1 MAFGIVCAADKGADT
16 AFAIHGYEG
25 GLLNAARS
33 DIAGHDLTDGALSAG
48 LNRQIN
54 RGFDHQILG
63 RLANQGAD
71 LRINPVDEILC
82 PLAGKGRRHSH
93 GCGKGQIPLFRRDG
107 MGLDHLVEHDGGAAF
122 RARLVRERAIA
133 RWALHQSGQEGG
145 FTDRKL
151 GRGLIEIALRRGLD
165 AIGPGPEIDPVQI
178 EREDLFLAE
187 LHLQPDGEDQL
198 LHLAPNGLV
207 WGQEQVAGQLL
218 GDGRGSA
225 DNPSGAG
232 IVDGGADD
240 TNGVKTGVEIEA
252 AVLDGDEGFGH
263 IGRKLVQIDRGGILR
278 ATYRHQPA
286 RMVEIGD
293 RRLTLDLKDFGGVR
307 QVRGEHGEEGGK
319 EDQSPNA

>member
-1 MAFGIVCAADKGADT
+1 M
-16 AFAIHGYEG
+16 
-25 GLLNAARS
+25 
-33 DIAGHDLTDGALSAG
+33 
-48 LNRQIN
+48 
-54 RGFDHQILG
+54 
-63 RLANQGAD
+63 
-71 LRINPVDEILC
+71 
-82 PLAGKGRRHSH
+82 
-93 GCGKGQIPLFRRDG
+93 
-107 MGLDHLVEHDGGAAF
+107 
-122 RARLVRERAIA
+122 
-133 RWALHQSGQEGG
+133 
-145 FTDRKL
+145 
-151 GRGLIEIALRRGLD
+151 
-165 AIGPGPEIDPVQI
+165 
-178 EREDLFLAE
+178 
-187 LHLQPDGEDQL
+187 
-198 LHLAPNGLV
+198 HLAPNGLV
-207 WGQEQVAGQLL
+207 GGQEQVAGQLL